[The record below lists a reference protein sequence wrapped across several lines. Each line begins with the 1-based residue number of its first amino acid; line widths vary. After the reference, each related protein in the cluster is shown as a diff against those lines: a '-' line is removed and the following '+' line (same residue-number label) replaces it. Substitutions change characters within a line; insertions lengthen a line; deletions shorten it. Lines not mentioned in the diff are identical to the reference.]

1 MPTDDT
7 TSPSMRKD
15 ATGSA
20 STALPSGP
28 VTLNYAR
35 SGEKPTDTDPFDR
48 QMVGLFRYFIYLAVL
63 LPLAAAMVGV
73 VVMLVMS

>member
-1 MPTDDT
+1 MPADDAIT
-7 TSPSMRKD
+7 QSTRNEP
-15 ATGSA
+15 AGA
-20 STALPSGP
+20 STVLTSGP

-48 QMVGLFRYFIYLAVL
+48 QMAGLFRYFIYLAVL

-73 VVMLVMS
+73 VVMLVIS